1 MFVWQLSKLNEI
13 QEISEI
19 NAEEYNQLDDLM
31 KKNLNKQ
38 K

>member
-19 NAEEYNQLDDLM
+19 NAEEYNQLDDLI